1 MNQKHKI
8 YYFIFCLMIFST
20 LLSNDKSKYFPPLTN
35 ENQPDKKIKIQKTD
49 SLLYE
54 LVEFGEYRKLIGNVI
69 LNDAQATMW
78 CDSAILDITA
88 NYLTAYGNPVHIK
101 DGDSIDLWG
110 NFLEYFGDQKQAK
123 LTGNTIMRDKGM
135 VLTAPEFNYNTE
147 TDIGYYTN
155 GGRMV
160 KENTVLTSQIGYYFH
175 KKSEAIFYHDV
186 VLKSKETT
194 IYSDSMRYNT
204 NTEIVYFITKT
215 KIIDK
220 DSNIIITN
228 QGNYNTKTEKAYFG
242 ANTTITKENKKI
254 IGDEIDYDNVNK
266 NAIARGNVS
275 FQDTT
280 ENITILSGQSIYTEK
295 NDFVKAVDDPL
306 MISISTEKKDSTIE
320 IDTMYLSAD
329 TLISYKILVNRIDED
344 STEHEDSV
352 RTMYGYNHV
361 KMIRKNFSAVCDSI
375 FYSEQDS
382 VFRLYYNPILWIDST
397 QLSGDSIHIYMKNEQ
412 LHKIKV
418 FQNAFIVY
426 WKEQDIFNQVKGK
439 NIDISIED
447 NKMKILTVDGNA
459 ESIYY
464 TKDDDDGYIGGNQ
477 STSGNITMVFDE
489 GELQTITLINAPEA
503 TFTPMKKITTTSYQ
517 LDGFKWEWKL
527 KPKTKYD
534 VIRNVQHYENFV
546 SKHKMLYT
554 IKEK

>member
-1 MNQKHKI
+1 
-8 YYFIFCLMIFST
+8 MIFST

>member
-375 FYSEQDS
+375 FYSDQDS

-397 QLSGDSIHIYMKNEQ
+397 QLSGDSIYIYMKNEQ

-439 NIDISIED
+439 NIDIYIED
-447 NKMKILTVDGNA
+447 NEMKILTVDGNA

-464 TKDDDDGYIGGNQ
+464 TKDDADGYIGGNQ
-477 STSGNITMVFDE
+477 STSGNIIMVFDE

>member
-306 MISISTEKKDSTIE
+306 MISISTEKKDS
-320 IDTMYLSAD
+320 
-329 TLISYKILVNRIDED
+329 
-344 STEHEDSV
+344 
-352 RTMYGYNHV
+352 
-361 KMIRKNFSAVCDSI
+361 
-375 FYSEQDS
+375 Q
-382 VFRLYYNPILWIDST
+382 
-397 QLSGDSIHIYMKNEQ
+397 
-412 LHKIKV
+412 
-418 FQNAFIVY
+418 
-426 WKEQDIFNQVKGK
+426 
-439 NIDISIED
+439 
-447 NKMKILTVDGNA
+447 
-459 ESIYY
+459 
-464 TKDDDDGYIGGNQ
+464 
-477 STSGNITMVFDE
+477 
-489 GELQTITLINAPEA
+489 
-503 TFTPMKKITTTSYQ
+503 
-517 LDGFKWEWKL
+517 
-527 KPKTKYD
+527 
-534 VIRNVQHYENFV
+534 
-546 SKHKMLYT
+546 
-554 IKEK
+554 

>member
-1 MNQKHKI
+1 
-8 YYFIFCLMIFST
+8 MIFST

-375 FYSEQDS
+375 FYSDQDS

-397 QLSGDSIHIYMKNEQ
+397 QLSGDSI
-412 LHKIKV
+412 
-418 FQNAFIVY
+418 
-426 WKEQDIFNQVKGK
+426 
-439 NIDISIED
+439 
-447 NKMKILTVDGNA
+447 
-459 ESIYY
+459 
-464 TKDDDDGYIGGNQ
+464 YI
-477 STSGNITMVFDE
+477 
-489 GELQTITLINAPEA
+489 
-503 TFTPMKKITTTSYQ
+503 
-517 LDGFKWEWKL
+517 
-527 KPKTKYD
+527 
-534 VIRNVQHYENFV
+534 
-546 SKHKMLYT
+546 
-554 IKEK
+554 